1 MHYSARWRCCFQQ
14 QYLISTQ
21 PLVVAPFSGGSV
33 KQYFQQRILTTQVE
47 HSITG
52 LDMRQESISQSLSLR
67 STFHQ
72 TSNIRDVQKRRYFTA
87 KKENGTNIYKIVL
100 SVHFVTLRTFFFC
113 CNLFLN
119 FQGRH
124 QKALTSKSHQLRQ
137 SCTILSPPPIKGKF
151 TTLFVFHIFA
161 LQFEVVSALTFIHKL
176 TLFWGPT
183 SSSKFEKWS
192 FGTL

>member
-1 MHYSARWRCCFQQ
+1 MHYSTRWRCCFQQ

-21 PLVVAPFSGGSV
+21 PLVVAPLFCQNNTCSKEYLRHKWNIASQALICDKKAFPSPCPSEAPFTKPAISV
-33 KQYFQQRILTTQVE
+33 
-47 HSITG
+47 
-52 LDMRQESISQSLSLR
+52 
-67 STFHQ
+67 TFKNAGTLLQ
-72 TSNIRDVQKRRYFTA
+72 

>member
-1 MHYSARWRCCFQQ
+1 MHYSTRWRCCFQQ

-87 KKENGTNIYKIVL
+87 KKRMVQIYTKL
-100 SVHFVTLRTFFFC
+100 S
-113 CNLFLN
+113 
-119 FQGRH
+119 FQ
-124 QKALTSKSHQLRQ
+124 
-137 SCTILSPPPIKGKF
+137 CILSRLELSF
-151 TTLFVFHIFA
+151 FVATCF
-161 LQFEVVSALTFIHKL
+161 S
-176 TLFWGPT
+176 T
-183 SSSKFEKWS
+183 SRVGIRKHLPLNHTNYGNHAPFCP
-192 FGTL
+192 LLP